1 MDPLREKICE
11 SLYIIRW
18 QCVNMKL
25 KKHNKNNELV
35 LALILFLII
44 FNPPLIH
51 RFSFTI
57 MTVEAAGLLCLVK
70 YKYISRNILC
80 SNFYKMI
87 CILLLYFIYVSAMGA
102 LNSVISS
109 QGKLVIVNIFREIIL
124 YIAIMAV
131 AVFISYITLR
141 GSYSFEGLLKAYVYC
156 GVMQSI
162 LSISSYFIPKIRNF
176 LNAVMVANVRYENI
190 ARLTYNSNG
199 LRCYGFA
206 STLFDTFGCAMSL
219 MAIIALYLAIAGKK
233 IFYLY
238 FGMISLSAF
247 MNTRTSLV
255 LITIGFFLVL
265 FLNIKNQ
272 MTLKKFIQ
280 LTGLGISIFIISIIA
295 LRYINR
301 YSTSLTSEWIK
312 SGIESIKMLLLDRK
326 IDRTWRGANTSYFGI
341 LFDKFLFLP
350 DDFFSVLFG
359 TGLSPINAAGRGSDV
374 AYVQHVW
381 KYGIVGAGIQYF
393 MYIYAI
399 RQGDWELEKKYKGMI
414 SCLGIMIFIFLIK
427 SEGLSYGMPGLILL
441 PLIFS
446 VWSFKRKRKRKIL
459 PKP

>member
-1 MDPLREKICE
+1 
-11 SLYIIRW
+11 
-18 QCVNMKL
+18 MKL
-25 KKHNKNNELV
+25 KEHNKSNELI
-35 LALILFLII
+35 LAFILFLII
-44 FNPPLIH
+44 FNPPFI
-51 RFSFTI
+51 RGFSFTI
-57 MTVEAAGLLCLVK
+57 TTVVVSGLLCLIR
-70 YKYISRNILC
+70 YKFISKNILC
-80 SNFYKMI
+80 SDFYKMI
-87 CILLLYFIYVSAMGA
+87 GILLLYFIYVSGVGA
-102 LNSVISS
+102 VNSVISS
-109 QGKLVIVNIFREIIL
+109 LGRLVIVNICREIIL
-124 YIAIMAV
+124 YIAVMVV
-131 AVFISYITLR
+131 AVFIAYITLR
-141 GSYSFEGLLKAYVYC
+141 GFYSFEGLLKAYVYC

-162 LSISSYFIPKIRNF
+162 LSIFSYFIPKIRNF

-219 MAIIALYLAIAGKK
+219 MAIIALYLAIAGKR

-255 LITIGFFLVL
+255 LITMGFFLVL

-272 MTLKKFIQ
+272 LSLKKFIK
-280 LTGLGISIFIISIIA
+280 LAELGTGVFIISVIA
-295 LRYINR
+295 LRYINS

-312 SGIESIKMLLLDRK
+312 SGIESIRMLLFDRT

-350 DDFFSVLFG
+350 DDFLSVLFG
-359 TGLSPINAAGRGSDV
+359 TGLPPINAAGRGSDV
-374 AYVQHVW
+374 AYVQHIW
-381 KYGIVGAGIQYF
+381 KYGIVGAGIQYL
-393 MYIYAI
+393 MYMYAI
-399 RQGDWELEKKYKGMI
+399 RQGDRGLDIKYKGLI

-446 VWSFKRKRKRKIL
+446 VWSFKRKRKQQIL
-459 PKP
+459 SKP